1 MPMPSIKP
9 VEALADM
16 IGSKARP
23 RTKITSDIWKY
34 IAKKGLQAPSKPGAK
49 KQSVNGRMVYPGQVI
64 LAHKD
69 DLFFEFAGDK
79 KKISM
84 FDIAGLI
91 SDWTD

>member
-1 MPMPSIKP
+1 MAMPSIKP

-34 IAKKGLQAPSKPGAK
+34 IDKKGLKAPSKPGAK
-49 KQSVNGRMVYPGQVI
+49 KQKVNGRMVYPGQVI

-69 DLFFEFAGDK
+69 DLFFEFARDK

-84 FDIAGLI
+84 FDIAALI
-91 SDWTD
+91 TYWTD